1 MEKLTINYDTFQRW
15 KYRKVNIDYKTYLQE
30 IVAVERCVPQ
40 LTRESGS
47 LYKVAKAYHKRLEAL
62 ENDAYFKYL
71 KKRKIHTIDDF
82 YSYLHAFYT
91 RYRESDFGRENKLDV
106 FMMKN
111 TKKKV
116 DESNILA
123 KTSRPFRRLIYR
135 QMMQLDTVDPALI
148 MRKTMEVIDQDPRK
162 LLYENKIITTSDFLR
177 VIEYVINHTDEF
189 EMKGRG

>member
-106 FMMKN
+106 FNMKN

-148 MRKTMEVIDQDPRK
+148 MRKTMEVIDQDPRN

>member
-47 LYKVAKAYHKRLEAL
+47 LYKVAKAYHKCLEAL

-106 FMMKN
+106 FNMKK

-148 MRKTMEVIDQDPRK
+148 MRKTMEVIDQDPRN

>member
-148 MRKTMEVIDQDPRK
+148 MRKTMEVIDQDPRN

>member
-106 FMMKN
+106 FFMKN

-148 MRKTMEVIDQDPRK
+148 MRKTMEVIDQDPRN